1 MKLKMVRKI
10 EILMGNDM
18 KMKNKEENTQDIT
31 STSDNFIQFRFVDRL
46 GRLENRKINIRN
58 TF

>member
-1 MKLKMVRKI
+1 
-10 EILMGNDM
+10 MGNDM
-18 KMKNKEENTQDIT
+18 KMKNKEEDTRDIT